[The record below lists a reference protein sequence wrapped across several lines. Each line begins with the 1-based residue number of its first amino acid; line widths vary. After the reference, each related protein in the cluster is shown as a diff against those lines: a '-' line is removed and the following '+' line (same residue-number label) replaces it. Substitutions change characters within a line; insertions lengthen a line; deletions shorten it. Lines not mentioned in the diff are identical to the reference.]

1 MCWRPKYMINPFTTR
16 LPNEFEIGIA
26 EIDEQHSRLHSLLE
40 RLKHSSEK
48 NYGYAV
54 NAILAELDI
63 EIRIHFSVEESLMR
77 LLAFPETAAH
87 VSEHR
92 HLTQQLNQFRQR
104 AQDHDVSD
112 DLAGFI
118 KMWLTDHI
126 DTFDRQFV
134 AHFLSHGVDA
144 GAGSQAK

>member
-1 MCWRPKYMINPFTTR
+1 MNPYDTP
-16 LPNEFEIGIA
+16 LPAEFEIGIA
-26 EIDEQHSRLHSLLE
+26 EIDLHHSRLYSLLE
-40 RLKHSSEK
+40 RLRQSTDK

-63 EIRIHFSVEESLMR
+63 ETRIHFSVEESLMQ
-77 LLAFPETAAH
+77 LLSFPETDAH

-92 HLTQQLNQFRQR
+92 ELAKQLTRFRQR
-104 AQDHDVSD
+104 AQDHDVSE

-118 KMWLTDHI
+118 KMWLTNHI

-134 AHFLSHGVDA
+134 AHFLSNGINA
-144 GAGSQAK
+144 RATTG

>member
-1 MCWRPKYMINPFTTR
+1 MINPYTTV
-16 LPNEFEIGIA
+16 LPSKFEIGIA
-26 EIDEQHSRLHSLLE
+26 EIDVQHSRLYSLLE
-40 RLKHSSEK
+40 RLRHSGEK

-54 NAILAELDI
+54 NAILAELDV
-63 EIRIHFSVEESLMR
+63 EVRIHFSVEESLMQ
-77 LLAFPETAAH
+77 LLSFPETDAH

-92 HLTQQLNQFRQR
+92 HLTQQLKQFRQR

-126 DTFDRQFV
+126 DRFDRQFV
-134 AHFLSHGVDA
+134 AHFLSRGVHA
-144 GAGSQAK
+144 GAADTAK